1 MQGLRLLQ
9 DSGFGL
15 LLGQG
20 PQIRTHP
27 HLGRDREHP
36 WVAPITSLEQ
46 GKEFSPPFL
55 DPTYTRSYCM
65 CQNILISVNLS

>member
-20 PQIRTHP
+20 TRIRTHP

-36 WVAPITSLEQ
+36 RLSPSTFLEQ

-55 DPTYTRSYCM
+55 DPTYTWSYCM